1 MTVVGKNESYAI
13 LHLLLVNQTV
23 KANLKT
29 FTLGLKEDCQH
40 FANAK
45 LYTISSKGVSL
56 GIPSSFSNEKAPMVT
71 PMNQG
76 ESQRRFQKKKIWRS
90 VSGLRGNWALIHLP
104 LSEIPLKCSSHP
116 HPQPLNT
123 SASWDHGLWG
133 TPAWGELC
141 KTQSLCFVICKT
153 GITLQSSESF
163 ARTLQHAWN
172 TPGMVPPWSEDWW
185 YLMMSSGLSSAT
197 LMGYAH
203 LRAETQSCLLH
214 DPGPSVSSYS
224 PIFFRMIIISNIT
237 VWPLSGS

>member
-1 MTVVGKNESYAI
+1 MRRLPWSPQWTKGKAREGS
-13 LHLLLVNQTV
+13 
-23 KANLKT
+23 
-29 FTLGLKEDCQH
+29 
-40 FANAK
+40 
-45 LYTISSKGVSL
+45 
-56 GIPSSFSNEKAPMVT
+56 
-71 PMNQG
+71 
-76 ESQRRFQKKKIWRS
+76 RKKKIWRS

-104 LSEIPLKCSSHP
+104 LSAIPLKCSSHP